1 MELRSWNQLP
11 PEMRNKEVRRYYNIL
26 TSKTGKLILIRI
38 FDIILSSLL
47 IVLLSLPGVFISML
61 IVMDSPGSPFFL
73 QERIKQYGESFN
85 IIKFR
90 TMRRPR
96 AKDRLNMVG
105 NTGRI
110 TRIGKILRAY
120 RLDEIPQLINIL
132 KGDMSFVGTRP
143 EVRKFLRF
151 YSEEMYATL
160 LLPPG
165 LTSVTSIMYKDE
177 EKILDRADDP
187 ELEYVSR
194 VLPDKMKYNLEEILK
209 IGIFYNTVTLLKTV
223 KAIIF

>member
-1 MELRSWNQLP
+1 
-11 PEMRNKEVRRYYNIL
+11 
-26 TSKTGKLILIRI
+26 
-38 FDIILSSLL
+38 
-47 IVLLSLPGVFISML
+47 
-61 IVMDSPGSPFFL
+61 
-73 QERIKQYGESFN
+73 
-85 IIKFR
+85 
-90 TMRRPR
+90 
-96 AKDRLNMVG
+96 
-105 NTGRI
+105 
-110 TRIGKILRAY
+110 
-120 RLDEIPQLINIL
+120 
-132 KGDMSFVGTRP
+132 
-143 EVRKFLRF
+143 
-151 YSEEMYATL
+151 MYATL